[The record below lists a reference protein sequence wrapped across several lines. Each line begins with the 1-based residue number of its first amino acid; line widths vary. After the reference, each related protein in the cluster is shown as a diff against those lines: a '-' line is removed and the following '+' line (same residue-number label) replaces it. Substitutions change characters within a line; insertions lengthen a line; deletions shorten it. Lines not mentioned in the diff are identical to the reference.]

1 MFRLFPQ
8 PPAYAEDQPLSHT
21 ILTWHVL
28 SRGFALG
35 SGFGSLTYLVRR
47 YILKPNPSLSLLR
60 SSGTGSLVG
69 TGLLTLALLGRM
81 RGRDE
86 IEWKDRSWR
95 LLWNRGQREVDDF
108 WLGGLVLGGGVV
120 AVAARGGAETGRGKG
135 GGGGKGVWTVVQ
147 RGVRGTGWKG
157 VVGGMGLGALGGM
170 LVQSGWRYG
179 VRGGFGEER
188 LDGSVV

>member
-1 MFRLFPQ
+1 MSRLFPQ
-8 PPAYAEDQPLSHT
+8 PPSYAEDQPYSHT

-35 SGFGSLTYLVRR
+35 SGFGSLTYLARR
-47 YILKPNPSLSLLR
+47 FFRPSPSLSLLR

-86 IEWKDRSWR
+86 IEWRDRSWR

-108 WLGGLVLGGGVV
+108 WLGGLVFGGGVV
-120 AVAARGGAETGRGKG
+120 AAAGRGGEVG
-135 GGGGKGVWTVVQ
+135 GEGGGKGVWAVVK
-147 RGVRGTGWKG
+147 RGVRGTGWRG

-170 LVQSGWRYG
+170 LGQSGWRYG